1 MTTKESPKFYLISA
15 IDFVFANSR
24 LQLFLYPG
32 VSAAVSQEQLDL
44 LSGDSQSLLKINP
57 IDKDTF
63 ESLIKNQSVLG
74 QSVIPG
80 NKKTS

>member
-15 IDFVFANSR
+15 TDFVFANSR

-32 VSAAVSQEQLDL
+32 VSAAISQEQMDL
-44 LSGDSQSLLKINP
+44 LGVDSQSLLKITP

-63 ESLIKNQSVLG
+63 DSLIKNQSVLG
-74 QSVIPG
+74 QSV
-80 NKKTS
+80 NKKPANV